1 MRLRDLTRS
10 ETAAIEELRADVRA
24 ALATVDPTWRPTA
37 DAISAAP
44 FMDDFEDRRGGLHG
58 LCWGHAELG
67 NRFVTTTPIVRRGDG
82 WAVTQSGRV
91 YLLGDPH
98 PKPDRN
104 LDRILSGRRGRGR
117 PVPVSSTEDEAT
129 PGPQV
134 G

>member
-10 ETAAIEELRADVRA
+10 ETAAIEELRDEVRT
-24 ALATVDPTWRPTA
+24 ALAGVDPTWRP
-37 DAISAAP
+37 DAAAIDAAP
-44 FMDDFEDRRGGLHG
+44 FMDDYEPRRGGLHG

-67 NRFVTTTPIVRRGDG
+67 STFVTTTPVVHRGDG
-82 WAVTQSGRV
+82 WAVTASGRV

-98 PKPDRN
+98 PKPSES

-117 PVPVSSTEDEAT
+117 PAPEAAHEDEAT
-129 PGPQV
+129 AGPRV